1 MRLKLRIRRLRLRQL
16 GLGLM
21 DRHKVDYIIL
31 FHTGSIGS
39 NFLLILKTGHLGARI
54 VQYALL
60 GAGRRSRIEMM
71 LITCIFILFFFMLYA
86 FKT

>member
-54 VQYALL
+54 VCFT
-60 GAGRRSRIEMM
+60 RSRKKKPHRNDAHHMYLYI
-71 LITCIFILFFFMLYA
+71 IFFHALRF
-86 FKT
+86 